1 MCLFKQEFLDD
12 PRIFLI
18 MNQRVFGN
26 TAVYG
31 VFGDPVAHSLS
42 PLMHNAAFAE
52 LGLNCIYIPFHVKL
66 TELSVAMQGLRVL
79 GIQGVN
85 LTIPHKQ
92 AVIPELDEVVGDS
105 LVSGS
110 VNTVKLQDGRLLG
123 TSTDGSGFLQS
134 LREEGNFDPMAKAVL
149 LFGAGGSAAAI
160 VYRLIQAG
168 IASLTVVNRDRARLG
183 ELQEAVKAKTDFLIE
198 TVPLRQLEQL
208 DWQRFQ
214 LIINTTSVGLHED
227 ISLIPQQHLQPDHF
241 VYDLVYRKGE
251 TRLIRDAAQV
261 GCRHLSGLS
270 LLLYQG
276 AHSFAW
282 WLGKEPPLVAMR
294 AALHK

>member
-1 MCLFKQEFLDD
+1 MCLFKQEFLDN

-18 MNQRVFGN
+18 MSQRIFGN

-42 PLMHNAAFAE
+42 PLMHNAAFTE

-66 TELSVAMQGLRVL
+66 AELPVAVQGLRAL

-92 AVIPELDEVVGDS
+92 AVISELDEVVGDS
-105 LVSGS
+105 LLSGS
-110 VNTVKLQDGRLLG
+110 VNTVKLQDGRLIG

-134 LREEGNFDPMAKAVL
+134 LREEGNFDPKGKAVL
-149 LFGAGGSAAAI
+149 LLGAGGSAAAI
-160 VYRLIQAG
+160 VYRLIRAG
-168 IASLTVVNRDRARLG
+168 IASLTVVNRDQCRLQ
-183 ELQEAVKAKTDFLIE
+183 ELQEVVKAKTDFLIE
-198 TVPLRQLEQL
+198 AVPLRQLEQL
-208 DWQRFQ
+208 DWKRFH

-227 ISLIPQQHLQPDHF
+227 ISLISQHYLQPEHF

-261 GCRHLSGLS
+261 GCRCLSGLS

-276 AHSFAW
+276 AHSFTW
-282 WLGKEPPLVAMR
+282 WLGKEPPLAVMR
-294 AALHK
+294 AALRK